1 MNLPQRLAV
10 LCFLVS
16 QGIILISYVI
26 SFQLGHV
33 ETCNPFFQGCLN
45 ITDAGIQSPE
55 GYWFRGGMIAACAL
69 FCVWWAFNHQ
79 DLKKQLGKASKLN
92 NASAIVGILGAICL
106 IVATAVLVPE
116 RKDINWTVH
125 VAGAVFFF
133 ILSFVAQAINTYLL
147 HKTTLKSA
155 LSNLSYKG
163 KLYNV
168 VIQGI
173 MIATFLILEFTG
185 GSDLVINAIEW
196 WLAFLIAL
204 YFLTGAL
211 DWKDKNA

>member
-1 MNLPQRLAV
+1 MNLPQRLAL

-55 GYWFRGGMIAACAL
+55 GFWFRGGMISACAL
-69 FCVWWAFNHQ
+69 FCVWWAYNHQ
-79 DLKKQLGKASKLN
+79 WIKEQLPSPSN
-92 NASAIVGILGAICL
+92 INHASAVIGVLGAICL
-106 IVATAVLVPE
+106 IIATAVLVPD
-116 RKDINWTVH
+116 RKDIDWTIH

-133 ILSFVAQAINTYLL
+133 ILSFVAQAMNTYVL
-147 HKTTLKSA
+147 HKSGLKSQ
-155 LSNLSYKG
+155 LSSFSYKS

-168 VIQGI
+168 IIQGI
-173 MIATFLILEFTG
+173 MIAVFLVVEFTK
-185 GSDLVINAIEW
+185 GSEFIINAIEW
-196 WLAFLIAL
+196 WLALLIAL
-204 YFLTGAL
+204 YFLTGVL
-211 DWKDKNA
+211 DWKDKSA

>member
-1 MNLPQRLAV
+1 MNLSQRLAV

-69 FCVWWAFNHQ
+69 FCVWWAINHQ
-79 DLKKQLGKASKLN
+79 HLKVQLGKASKLN
-92 NASAIVGILGAICL
+92 NASAIIGILGAICL

-133 ILSFVAQAINTYLL
+133 ILSFVAQTIDTYLL
-147 HKTTLKSA
+147 HKSGLKTQ

-168 VIQGI
+168 IIQGS
-173 MIATFLILEFTG
+173 MIVVFLILELLKEG
-185 GSDLVINAIEW
+185 ELIINAIEW
-196 WLAFLIAL
+196 WLALLIAL
-204 YFLTGAL
+204 YFLTGVL
-211 DWKDKNA
+211 DWKDKEA

>member
-1 MNLPQRLAV
+1 MNLPQRLAL

-55 GYWFRGGMIAACAL
+55 GYWFRGGMISACAL
-69 FCVWWAFNHQ
+69 FCVWWAFNYQ
-79 DLKKQLGKASKLN
+79 WLKIQLTEASKLN
-92 NASAIVGILGAICL
+92 KASAVVGILGAICL
-106 IVATAVLVPE
+106 IIATAVLVPE
-116 RKDINWTVH
+116 RKDIDWTIH

-147 HKTTLKSA
+147 HKSGLKSK
-155 LSNLSYKG
+155 LSNFSYKA
-163 KLYNV
+163 KLVNV
-168 VIQGI
+168 LVQGA
-173 MIATFLILEFTG
+173 MIAVFLVLAILDSGE
-185 GSDLVINAIEW
+185 SIVNAIEW
-196 WLAFLIAL
+196 WLALLIAL
-204 YFLTGAL
+204 YFLTGVL
-211 DWKDKNA
+211 DWKDENA